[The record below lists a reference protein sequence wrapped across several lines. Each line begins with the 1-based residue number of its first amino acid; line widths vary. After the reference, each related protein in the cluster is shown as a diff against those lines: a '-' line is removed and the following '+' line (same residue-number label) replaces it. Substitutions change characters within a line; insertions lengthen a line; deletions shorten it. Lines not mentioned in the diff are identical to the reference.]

1 MEKTK
6 ISKIVIICIVISL
19 ISTSF
24 IFSADATVQYTGVN
38 VVSVKQARTNW
49 CWAACAEVSGKNVYP
64 GSTRT
69 QYNVV
74 TYIKGRSS
82 INEGGAISEGAKGSR
97 YVAYDKKSYGYTSSK
112 WSFSQI
118 TASLNKGYAVQA
130 GAGYYTDNNRNGGHR
145 VVIYGTQF
153 IDNSSGNFYYI
164 DYFDPW
170 DATTHHCTY
179 SDFCDGSY
187 NDRRYD
193 QTVYVK

>member
-6 ISKIVIICIVISL
+6 ISKIVIICIVISI

-82 INEGGAISEGAKGSR
+82 INEGGSISESAKGSQ
-97 YVAYDKKSYGYTSSK
+97 YVAYDKKAMD
-112 WSFSQI
+112 I
-118 TASLNKGYAVQA
+118 LL
-130 GAGYYTDNNRNGGHR
+130 RNGIFHR
-145 VVIYGTQF
+145 
-153 IDNSSGNFYYI
+153 
-164 DYFDPW
+164 
-170 DATTHHCTY
+170 
-179 SDFCDGSY
+179 
-187 NDRRYD
+187 
-193 QTVYVK
+193 